1 MRMRTGMLFTAVGL
15 GMAAGATAALMLP
28 RQSAVRRTIQKAA
41 DTASDAVC
49 EAVNALE
56 H

>member
-1 MRMRTGMLFTAVGL
+1 MRSGIFFTAIGL

-28 RQSAVRRTIQKAA
+28 RHSAVRRTIQKAA
-41 DTASDAVC
+41 DTAN
-49 EAVNALE
+49 EAVNEAVSHME

>member
-1 MRMRTGMLFTAVGL
+1 MRTGILFTAVGL

-28 RQSAVRRTIQKAA
+28 RHSAVRRTIQKAA
-41 DTASDAVC
+41 DTANEAVC
-49 EAVNALE
+49 EAVNAIE